1 MLKKLKF
8 GITVFVFLAV
18 TTMLLGELDRLL
30 DFSLFARTLLFL
42 TIVFVS
48 FAGGYLVVYHTDGNR
63 IVRSLRL

>member
-30 DFSLFARTLLFL
+30 DLSLLARTLLFL
-42 TIVFVS
+42 VIVSMS
-48 FAGGYLVVYHTDGNR
+48 FAGGYFVVYHTDGNL
-63 IVRSLRL
+63 ILRSLRL